1 MLGVLADFVHVMCKC
16 HIYLEEEDNE
26 SINAFVNSLTYLS
39 FCFTDRFLVCI
50 YQLLAR
56 MTGAMVFYFSESL
69 QSAQALGNISSKT
82 GGIAVLRRGLVSSG
96 AERHIFASLPIGLS
110 R

>member
-1 MLGVLADFVHVMCKC
+1 M
-16 HIYLEEEDNE
+16 
-26 SINAFVNSLTYLS
+26 
-39 FCFTDRFLVCI
+39 
-50 YQLLAR
+50 
-56 MTGAMVFYFSESL
+56 FYFSESL